1 MKLLI
6 TEKQL
11 NSLSRTLLEQQSDK
25 EKIKQLK
32 LDAKNNRDV
41 ELSSEVTSHPYY
53 KMFMKKLSDAGKLR
67 FKNASFSYLK
77 KGLTLDDTERI
88 ALLDRFAELLNVG
101 GKPKK
106 KYRQAKYVS
115 ISGKN
120 MKPEIIED
128 PTEEEIPTPC
138 PTIEFTIDAI
148 AEGPYKPFEN
158 NSYKLGKGLK
168 DDISVLIGDIKG
180 VQNDFN
186 DKIKIKVV
194 KFDVKTSANRILN
207 GGSYRG
213 KSFLKLSEDRAKNV
227 VNYIT
232 NALQNIGVE
241 VMSPTVDFKAVN
253 GDGSSGP
260 NPPAPSSLVKD
271 EGESQT
277 VVTDQD
283 RNLFGAP
290 LSSMAD
296 YDQFKYCKVE
306 LIVSGKVEEENT
318 DDGSVGGSEES
329 KETPQKW
336 KVYLGRRKKIQIRW
350 PDWKIRFRK
359 RYKNPKRKKI
369 KSKHKTACWYG

>member
-11 NSLSRTLLEQQSDK
+11 KRLSNTLLEQKADK
-25 EKIKQLK
+25 ERKMELK
-32 LDAKNNRDV
+32 VVARNNKDM

-53 KMFMKKLSDAGKLR
+53 KMFMKKLSDTGELR
-67 FKNASFSYLK
+67 FKNASLRYLLED
-77 KGLTLDDTERI
+77 LTLDDTERI
-88 ALLDRFAELLNVG
+88 AILDRFAELLNKG

-106 KYRQAKYVS
+106 KYRKIKYIS
-115 ISGKN
+115 INGKN
-120 MKPEIIED
+120 MEPEIVGDDIED
-128 PTEEEIPTPC
+128 EIPTPC

-168 DDISVLIGDIKG
+168 DDISVLIDDIKG

-194 KFDVKTSANRILN
+194 KFDVKTSANRMLN
-207 GGSYRG
+207 GGAYKG

-241 VMSPTVDFKAVN
+241 VISPTVDFKAVN

-260 NPPAPSSLVKD
+260 NPPAPSSLAKD
-271 EGESQT
+271 EGENQT
-277 VVTDQD
+277 IDNTQD
-283 RNLFGAP
+283 RNLFGSP
-290 LSSMAD
+290 LSSIRE

-306 LIVSGKVEEENT
+306 LIVSGKVEEEKP
-318 DDGSVGGSEES
+318 DEGEVGGSEES
-329 KETPQKW
+329 KETPQEW
-336 KVYLGRRKKIQIRW
+336 KVYLGMKRGIQIKW

-359 RYKNPKRKKI
+359 RYKNPRRKKI